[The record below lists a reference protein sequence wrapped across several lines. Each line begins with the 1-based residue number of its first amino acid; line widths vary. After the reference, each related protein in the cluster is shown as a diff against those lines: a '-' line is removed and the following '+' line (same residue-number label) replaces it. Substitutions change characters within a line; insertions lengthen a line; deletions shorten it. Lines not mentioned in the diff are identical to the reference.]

1 MQEIEMTEEQAK
13 QLGGKYWKGGNDV
26 VRYYFDEET
35 WFGWAGLDVTR
46 YKSSGKV
53 SSATL
58 GGEVISNNKANG
70 YVKGSVYMQD
80 GMLWFGADM
89 DPLITG
95 RIAAAV
101 TAELVQLATLP
112 ADETSEQIADTI
124 IEILR
129 DADRQHRSR
138 VARERAARSVAA
150 RLGGPVQQG
159 MTVTLTLDEWR
170 DIRDALTHAAS
181 TGFPLRDSM
190 GRVAAHLSARLA
202 QETGNPMD

>member
-1 MQEIEMTEEQAK
+1 MQQIEMTEEQALR
-13 QLGGKYWKGGNDV
+13 LGGKRWTGNGH
-26 VRYYFDEET
+26 VRFYFDEDV
-35 WFGWAGLDVTR
+35 WHSWAGLEVTR
-46 YKSSGKV
+46 YKTSRRV

-58 GGEVISNNKANG
+58 GGKHVSNNKAEG
-70 YVKGSVYMQD
+70 YARGKVYAED
-80 GMLWFGADM
+80 GKLWFTDV
-89 DPLITG
+89 DPMIEQ
-95 RIAAAV
+95 RIRESV

-112 ADETSEQIADTI
+112 EDETSEQIADSI

-129 DADRQHRSR
+129 DADRQNRSR

-150 RLGGPVQQG
+150 RLGGPVRDG

-181 TGFPLRDSM
+181 SGFPLRDSM